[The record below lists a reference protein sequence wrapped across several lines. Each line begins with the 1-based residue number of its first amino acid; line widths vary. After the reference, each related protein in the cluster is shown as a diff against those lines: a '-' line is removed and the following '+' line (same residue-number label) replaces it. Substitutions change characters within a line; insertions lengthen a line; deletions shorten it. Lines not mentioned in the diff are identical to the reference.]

1 MGNMCAEMKE
11 KMTFC
16 AGSVVENPHK
26 DLHIPEFPLTHTHT
40 RARASIYGLF
50 PEPQPLTSK
59 SGTYFPRRMA
69 RAVRR
74 GSPYPCPMAFTASGF
89 KELLH

>member
-11 KMTFC
+11 KVTFC
-16 AGSVVENPHK
+16 AGSVVEKSAQGFAYPGISINK
-26 DLHIPEFPLTHTHT
+26 HTHT

-74 GSPYPCPMAFTASGF
+74 GSPYPCPMAFTA
-89 KELLH
+89 